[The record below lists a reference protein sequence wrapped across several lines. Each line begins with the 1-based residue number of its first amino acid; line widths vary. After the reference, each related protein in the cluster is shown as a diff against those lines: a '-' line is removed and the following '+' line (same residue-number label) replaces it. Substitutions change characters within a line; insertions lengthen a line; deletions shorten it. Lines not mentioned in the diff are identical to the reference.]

1 MKFILLLFFSIP
13 QLLFGQFTINGK
25 IVDATNNKAIPYA
38 NIWIKNV
45 NIGTTSSENGVF
57 SLTTN
62 KSVNSNSI
70 IISSIGY
77 YDTIIKIKNLKPV
90 IKLLSKDY
98 EIPKI
103 VVSPRKKEELLLNDL
118 SKVKING
125 GIMNDTT
132 PQIIGRY
139 FPYELKNSSFRH
151 IKSVIIYSRDSKKGK
166 ANLRIYSFDTSKV
179 ESIDE
184 LVHSNIIFETKIS
197 FSGKAKPLE
206 IDLSD
211 YNLIFPESGVLIGIE
226 WLIIPQNRYK
236 VTTNYTDSKIKKT
249 KIMYAPNLGA
259 SINKKNNMYIYKEG
273 MWIKPEKGHE
283 LPGYKYSNLYF
294 NPAISLKLSD

>member
-62 KSVNSNSI
+62 KS
-70 IISSIGY
+70 
-77 YDTIIKIKNLKPV
+77 
-90 IKLLSKDY
+90 
-98 EIPKI
+98 
-103 VVSPRKKEELLLNDL
+103 
-118 SKVKING
+118 G